1 MNLHSFYM
9 NEKYANAFTKG
20 LSSNSY
26 VERLVISKNSLTDE
40 KLFPIIKSIP
50 SNLKYLDISGN
61 P

>member
-1 MNLHSFYM
+1 M

-20 LSSNSY
+20 LSSNAY

-40 KLFPIIKSIP
+40 KLFPIIRSIP